1 MELPVIIP
9 FMKAIDLFCGAGGA
23 SIGLKNA
30 GFTVLLSL
38 DIERVATETYA
49 LNHEKTTQHI
59 LCEDI
64 TTLSTARVMEL
75 TGLQKGELD
84 LLAGCPPCQG
94 FSSMRT
100 KNGKIEVCDPRN
112 DLVFEYMRFVRDL
125 LPKAV
130 MMENVPGLA
139 KDSRMTKVLEELR
152 ELGYY
157 VDDNTVQIIN
167 TADYGVPQRRRR
179 MILSTV
185 REGSFTLPKPNE
197 KRKSVRDTLEEENK
211 LPPPGSSGDILHDW
225 PTKRTQKMLDYFNV
239 LPKDGGSRTDT
250 PKEYWRPCHLKYPQ
264 GFKDVYGRMKWDD
277 LAPTI
282 TGGCDNPSKGRFIHP
297 EENRAITLREAAL
310 LQTFPI
316 DYKFS
321 PSKGKTG
328 ISLMIGNALPP
339 KFIEYVSKEIKNSL
353 CG

>member
-1 MELPVIIP
+1 
-9 FMKAIDLFCGAGGA
+9 MKAIDLFCGAGGA
-23 SIGLKNA
+23 SVGLKNA

-38 DIERVATETYA
+38 DIEPVATETYT
-49 LNHEKTTQHI
+49 LNHKQTTQHI

-112 DLVFEYMRFVRDL
+112 DLVFEFMRFVREL
-125 LPKAV
+125 LPKAI

-139 KDSRMTKVLEELR
+139 KDYRIEKVLEELK
-152 ELGYY
+152 ELGYN
-157 VDDNTVQIIN
+157 VDNNTVQVVN

-179 MILSTV
+179 MILTTV
-185 REGSFTLPKPNE
+185 LNDTFTLQKPTL
-197 KRKSVRDTLEEENK
+197 KKQTVRDTIGGENK
-211 LPPPGSSGDILHDW
+211 LPEPGKSGDQIHDW
-225 PTKRTQKMLDYFNV
+225 ATKRTQKMLDYFEV
-239 LPKDGGSRTDT
+239 LPKDGGSRADT
-250 PKEYWRPCHLKYPQ
+250 PKKYWRPCHLRYPQ

-277 LAPTI
+277 VSPTI
-282 TGGCDNPSKGRFIHP
+282 TGGCDNPSKGRFVHP
-297 EENRAITLREAAL
+297 QENRAITLREAAI
-310 LQTFPI
+310 LQTFPR

-321 PSKGKTG
+321 TSKGKTG
-328 ISLMIGNALPP
+328 VALMIGNALPP
-339 KFIEYVSKEIKNSL
+339 KFISYVSSQLKESL
-353 CG
+353 LATDTPA